1 MKLTHP
7 KHLAFI
13 FLTVLPCF
21 ALPSDS
27 LPTIPGVPSLPGWV
41 PLAADTKGKN
51 FFYGKVDSFK
61 IDSKGI
67 SVIIQSIESGSSVQ
81 YMKGFIDRNTC
92 ESGYGEMT
100 ISSLSGK
107 SIAKIDYVKG
117 GSSLGSGMA
126 DMLCYILENIGKK
139 HRFRGE

>member
-1 MKLTHP
+1 MKLTHL

-21 ALPSDS
+21 AFPSDS
-27 LPTIPGVPSLPGWV
+27 LPTIPGVPSIPGWV

-61 IDSKGI
+61 INSNGL
-67 SVIIQSIESGSSVQ
+67 SLIIQVISSGSSAEYVRA
-81 YMKGFIDRNTC
+81 FISRNTC
-92 ESGYGEMT
+92 ELGYGEMT

-107 SIAKIDYVKG
+107 SIGNIDYVKG
-117 GSSLGSGMA
+117 GLSLGSNMG
-126 DMLCYILENIGKK
+126 DILCYTLENIGK
-139 HRFRGE
+139 